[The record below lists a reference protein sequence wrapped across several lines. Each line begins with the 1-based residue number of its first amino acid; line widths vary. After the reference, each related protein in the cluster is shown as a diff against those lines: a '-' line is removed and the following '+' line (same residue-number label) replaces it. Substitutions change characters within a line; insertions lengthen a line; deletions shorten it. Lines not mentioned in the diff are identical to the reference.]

1 MCLSKWEIVMKSYS
15 KALVRLI
22 AALVLVFAVLT
33 ENVPGADYPVSLQ
46 DSANNTVIVERTPLR
61 VVSLVPSVT
70 DAICAVGAQD
80 SLVGITYH
88 DKQPATDSQVIVGGY
103 FQPSAARIA
112 SLQPDMI
119 FVSGI
124 HRQIRDI
131 FRESG
136 ITLIQFD
143 DRSIDETYRTIEY
156 IGKIFDRRQQAA
168 DVIAGIKNQI
178 EKVGQKVAQIDPS
191 KRKRVMRLMG
201 SNHIMTPGDDSFQ
214 NEIIRAAGGISPR
227 LGKNGAVVTMSKQE
241 WQDFNPQL
249 IYYCG
254 REWELSKKYFDQP
267 GWRDVDAVRHKNY
280 VRFPCQLTCRASVH
294 VGDFI
299 EWLAATIY
307 PEEFHSK
314 EANVIKEEEIVA
326 RPVELNLDY
335 VKSARIITSIIRDFP
350 HQTLL
355 IDLKEPMAALSSIEG
370 PLSSMQAVGNHYLP
384 PPAWNLGHATP
395 LKELKAMVCGGVGQ
409 DADKTT
415 LLFTGANMR
424 NVSVQMQQFRDM
436 VVYALVTAG
445 VETNAVRC
453 GTDSGD
459 FYELGTVNI
468 LILTNMQLTPR
479 SMTRAIID
487 ATEAKTAALQDLDIR
502 SCYTPS
508 VQATGTGTD
517 NIIVVEGR
525 GPKIDNAGGHS
536 KLGELIARAVHASV
550 LEAIGKQNGLH
561 AKRSI
566 FQRMRERNIE
576 LFGITSDCLCG
587 SSEDKQRLV
596 NQLEELL
603 LQPQYAGFIESA
615 FTLSDAFE
623 KGLTCDLEAFE
634 LMCQDISNRV
644 AGSTV
649 TSRNTY
655 MKQEF
660 APKVIRMAFDALING
675 LLNRRSSQE
684 KK

>member
-1 MCLSKWEIVMKSYS
+1 MKSYS
-15 KALVRLI
+15 KALARLI
-22 AALVLVFAVLT
+22 STLVLAFGVLT
-33 ENVPGADYPVSLQ
+33 QNVPGADYPVSLQ

-70 DAICAVGAQD
+70 DAIYAVGAQE

-124 HRQIRDI
+124 HRQILEI

-136 ITLIQFD
+136 IILIQFD
-143 DRSIDETYRTIEY
+143 DRSIDETYRTIEC
-156 IGKIFDRRQQAA
+156 IGKIFDRRQEAA

-178 EKVGQKVAQIDPS
+178 EKVMRKVAQIPES

-201 SNHIMTPGDDSFQ
+201 SNHVMTPGDDSFQ
-214 NEIIRAAGGISPR
+214 NEIIRAAGGIAPR
-227 LGKNGAVVTMSKQE
+227 LGKNGAVVTMSREE

-267 GWRDVDAVRHKNY
+267 GWRDVDAVRQKNY

-294 VGDFI
+294 IGDFV

-350 HQTLL
+350 HQTLI

-370 PLSSMQAVGNHYLP
+370 PLSPIQAVGNHYLP

-395 LKELKAMVCGGVGQ
+395 LKELKAIVCGVVGQ

-424 NVSVQMQQFRDM
+424 NVSVQKQQFRDM

-445 VETNAVRC
+445 VETNAVRS

-536 KLGELIARAVHASV
+536 KLGELISKAVHAGV
-550 LEAIGKQNGLH
+550 EEAIGKQNGLH
-561 AKRSI
+561 AKRSV
-566 FQRMRERNIE
+566 FQRMSERKFD

-587 SSEDKQRLV
+587 SSDDKQRLAT
-596 NQLEELL
+596 QLEELL

-675 LLNRRSSQE
+675 LQNRRSSQE

>member
-1 MCLSKWEIVMKSYS
+1 MKSHS
-15 KALVRLI
+15 KVVVHLL
-22 AALVLVFAVLT
+22 AALLLACAVLT
-33 ENVPGADYPVSLQ
+33 EKTLGADYPISLQ
-46 DSANNTVIVERTPLR
+46 DSANKTITVERMPTR

-70 DAICAVGAQD
+70 DAIYAVGAQD

-88 DKQPATDSQVIVGGY
+88 DKQPPTASQVIVGGY
-103 FQPSAARIA
+103 FRPSVARIA
-112 SLQPDMI
+112 SLQPDVI
-119 FVSGI
+119 FVSGT
-124 HRQIRDI
+124 HGQVREVFRD
-131 FRESG
+131 SG
-136 ITLIQFD
+136 IKLIQFD
-143 DRSIDETYRTIEY
+143 DRSIDETYRTIEC
-156 IGKIFDRRQQAA
+156 IGKIFDRRQEAA

-178 EKVGQKVAQIDPS
+178 EKVGRKVAQIPES

-214 NEIIRAAGGISPR
+214 NEIIRAAGGIAPT
-227 LGKNGAVVTMSKQE
+227 LGKNGAVVAMSKEE

-254 REWELSKKYFDQP
+254 KEWELSKKYFHQP

-307 PEEFHSK
+307 PDEFHSK
-314 EANVIKEEEIVA
+314 ETNVIKEEEIVA

-335 VKSARIITSIIRDFP
+335 VRSAKIVTSMIRDFP

-370 PLSSMQAVGNHYLP
+370 PLSSVQAVGNHYLP

-395 LKELKAMVCGGVGQ
+395 VKELKATVCGVVGQ
-409 DADKTT
+409 NADTTT

-424 NVSVQMQQFRDM
+424 NVSVQKKQFKDM

-536 KLGELIARAVHASV
+536 KLGELIAKAVHAGV
-550 LEAIGKQNGLH
+550 GEAIAKQNGLH
-561 AKRSI
+561 ANRNI

-587 SSEDKQRLV
+587 SSEEKQRLV
-596 NQLEELL
+596 TQLEELL

-644 AGSTV
+644 AGCTV
-649 TSRNTY
+649 TSRNLY
-655 MKQEF
+655 MKPEF

-675 LLNRRSSQE
+675 LQNRRSRQ
-684 KK
+684 

>member
-1 MCLSKWEIVMKSYS
+1 
-15 KALVRLI
+15 
-22 AALVLVFAVLT
+22 
-33 ENVPGADYPVSLQ
+33 
-46 DSANNTVIVERTPLR
+46 
-61 VVSLVPSVT
+61 
-70 DAICAVGAQD
+70 
-80 SLVGITYH
+80 
-88 DKQPATDSQVIVGGY
+88 
-103 FQPSAARIA
+103 
-112 SLQPDMI
+112 
-119 FVSGI
+119 
-124 HRQIRDI
+124 
-131 FRESG
+131 
-136 ITLIQFD
+136 
-143 DRSIDETYRTIEY
+143 
-156 IGKIFDRRQQAA
+156 
-168 DVIAGIKNQI
+168 
-178 EKVGQKVAQIDPS
+178 
-191 KRKRVMRLMG
+191 
-201 SNHIMTPGDDSFQ
+201 
-214 NEIIRAAGGISPR
+214 
-227 LGKNGAVVTMSKQE
+227 
-241 WQDFNPQL
+241 
-249 IYYCG
+249 
-254 REWELSKKYFDQP
+254 
-267 GWRDVDAVRHKNY
+267 
-280 VRFPCQLTCRASVH
+280 
-294 VGDFI
+294 
-299 EWLAATIY
+299 
-307 PEEFHSK
+307 
-314 EANVIKEEEIVA
+314 
-326 RPVELNLDY
+326 
-335 VKSARIITSIIRDFP
+335 
-350 HQTLL
+350 
-355 IDLKEPMAALSSIEG
+355 
-370 PLSSMQAVGNHYLP
+370 
-384 PPAWNLGHATP
+384 
-395 LKELKAMVCGGVGQ
+395 VCGVVGQ